1 MDVFEQDKRG
11 FNWYLVASLVIHGVF
26 LLVVW
31 GLPREGTERLSPPPL
46 PVYIVQDGPAESE
59 PRPSPIPPVSSV
71 TRPAKRK
78 PPAPPS
84 PAPPMQTPRPIPVRP
99 QPLPD
104 LPMTD
109 DLTDRPPS
117 SREPHDGALAP
128 GKALPGTEPESGFE
142 SETAPDVAKGSGK
155 GTRSKIA
162 LYDPGVVGKIVGPAT
177 SYPNVPEVTLDT
189 AEFKHLSYMQKLR
202 ERIEN
207 IWIYP
212 PSAIR
217 QGVTGDLFI
226 RFVILADGS
235 LGEVSLVRTSGY
247 PELDNAAL
255 EAVRNAS
262 PFLPLPQKWGV
273 EAFAVKGHFFYSLSG
288 YYIR

>member
-1 MDVFEQDKRG
+1 
-11 FNWYLVASLVIHGVF
+11 
-26 LLVVW
+26 
-31 GLPREGTERLSPPPL
+31 
-46 PVYIVQDGPAESE
+46 
-59 PRPSPIPPVSSV
+59 
-71 TRPAKRK
+71 
-78 PPAPPS
+78 
-84 PAPPMQTPRPIPVRP
+84 
-99 QPLPD
+99 
-104 LPMTD
+104 MTD
-109 DLTDRPPS
+109 DLTDKPPS
-117 SREPHDGALAP
+117 GPETRDGTLTP
-128 GKALPGTEPESGFE
+128 GEGLPGIGAESGFE
-142 SETAPDVAKGSGK
+142 TETAPETAKGSGT
-155 GTRSKIA
+155 GNRSKIA

-177 SYPNVPEVTLDT
+177 AYRDVPEVTLDT

-202 ERIEN
+202 ERIES
-207 IWIYP
+207 IWVYP

-235 LGEVSLVRTSGY
+235 VGEVRLVRTSGY

-262 PFLPLPQKWGV
+262 PFLPLPKKWGV